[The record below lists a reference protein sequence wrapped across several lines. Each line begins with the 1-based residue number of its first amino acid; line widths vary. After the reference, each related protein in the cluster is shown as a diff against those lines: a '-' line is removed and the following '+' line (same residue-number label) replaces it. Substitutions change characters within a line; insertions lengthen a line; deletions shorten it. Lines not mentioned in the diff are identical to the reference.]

1 MDLSGTTTAVRR
13 DLSTSPDEPVRV
25 RWTPAAHHGVG
36 ALVLGGSSG
45 RVDEQRARLLA
56 ENGVIAEA
64 IQWFG
69 GPGQH
74 AGPWEIPLETFTERV
89 DALATECDRVLVMG
103 VSFGAEAAL
112 ATAALT
118 DAPIA
123 GVVAFAPTDVVWA
136 GITED
141 GRQTS
146 HWTLDGRPLPYVPF
160 DPLWSEAV
168 VDEPPA
174 YRDLYA
180 GSRAAAPEAVAAA
193 ALPVE
198 RIAEVVL
205 VAGDDDQVWP
215 AREQAEEIVL
225 RRAAHGLPTT
235 LVVDPEAGHRAVL
248 PGEQVVTAG
257 QAMRRGGTELADR
270 RLGTAAWAAVRE
282 LLG

>member
-1 MDLSGTTTAVRR
+1 MNLSGTTTARR
-13 DLSTSPDEPVRV
+13 EVSASPDDPARV
-25 RWTPAAHHGVG
+25 RWIPAAHRGVG

-45 RVDEQRARLLA
+45 RVDEQRARVLA
-56 ENGVIAEA
+56 EEGVLAEA

-69 GPGQH
+69 GPGQQ
-74 AGPWEIPLETFTERV
+74 AGPWEIPLETFV
-89 DALATECDRVLVMG
+89 DGVAALAGECDRVYVIGL
-103 VSFGAEAAL
+103 SFGAEAAL
-112 ATAALT
+112 ATASLT

-123 GVVAFAPTDVVWA
+123 GVVAFAPSDVVWA
-136 GITED
+136 GVTDE

-146 HWTLDGRPLPYVPF
+146 HWTLGGRPLPYVPF
-160 DPLWSEAV
+160 EPTWTPSD
-168 VDEPPA
+168 DPPA

-180 GSRAAAPEAVAAA
+180 ASRAAAPDAVSAA

-198 RIAEVVL
+198 RIADVVL

-235 LVVDPEAGHRAVL
+235 LVADPEAGHRAVL
-248 PGEQVVTAG
+248 PGEEVVTAG
-257 QAMRRGGTELADR
+257 QAMRRGGNELADR
-270 RLGTAAWAAVRE
+270 RLGTAAWAAVRQ

>member
-13 DLSTSPDEPVRV
+13 DLSTTPDTPVRV
-25 RWTPAAHHGVG
+25 RWTPAAQHGVG

-56 ENGVIAEA
+56 ENGVVAEA

-74 AGPWEIPLETFTERV
+74 AGPWEIPLETFAARV
-89 DALATECDRVLVMG
+89 DALAGECDRVVVIGL
-103 VSFGAEAAL
+103 SFGAEAAL

-118 DAPIA
+118 DAPVA
-123 GVVAFAPTDVVWA
+123 AVAAFAPSDVVWA
-136 GITED
+136 GVTDD
-141 GRQTS
+141 GRETS
-146 HWTLDGRPLPYVPF
+146 HWTIDGQPLPYVPF
-160 DPLWSEAV
+160 DPLWTGVV
-168 VDEPPA
+168 VDEQPA

-180 GSRAAAPEAVAAA
+180 GSRAAAPDAVAAA
-193 ALPVE
+193 AIPVE
-198 RIAEVVL
+198 RIPDVLL

-235 LVVDPEAGHRAVL
+235 LVTDPEAGHRAIL
-248 PGEQVVTAG
+248 PGEEVVTAG
-257 QAMRRGGTELADR
+257 QAMRRGGTEVADR
-270 RLGTAAWAAVRE
+270 RLGTAAWAALRQ